1 MTTVFLPPS
10 YAYLAFAVLAFL
22 LHCGLYW
29 RLPTCRELMNWMSA
43 WGAFL
48 GVLVAQWY
56 RMDFWNPPSIY
67 SFHLGRIYFT
77 VEDFVFGAS
86 FSGIVAVL
94 IPSLLAGGRLATVPI
109 DQRVSIRSKIFV
121 PVAVILVSAMS
132 HQFFRWNSIA
142 STAAGFAVGALIM
155 CYLRPDL
162 FLSALGGGFLTTLT
176 LIVLVD
182 VFIIGAANMSE
193 LLHLMCQYC
202 RSVRV
207 VYTLDI
213 LLVWA
218 FSFGMLFTP
227 LYLFREDVRV
237 VAREP

>member
-1 MTTVFLPPS
+1 MASVFLPPS
-10 YAYLAFAVLAFL
+10 YAYLAFAVLAFG

-29 RLPTCRELMNWMSA
+29 RLPASREHMNWMSA

-48 GVLVAQWY
+48 GVLIAQWY
-56 RMDFWNPPSIY
+56 RQDFWNPPSIY
-67 SFHLGRIYFT
+67 SFHLWRIYFT

-86 FSGIVAVL
+86 FAGSVAVF
-94 IPSLLAGGRLATVPI
+94 IPALLAGGRLEAVPT
-109 DQRVSIRSKIFV
+109 DQRVNTWNKICV
-121 PVAVILVSAMS
+121 PVMVILVSAAS
-132 HQFFRWNSIA
+132 HQYFHWNSIA
-142 STAAGFAVGALIM
+142 STAAGFAVGAVIM
-155 CYLRPDL
+155 CRLRPDL
-162 FLSALGGGFLTTLT
+162 FLSSLGGGFLTTIT
-176 LIVLVD
+176 LMVLVD

-202 RSVRV
+202 RSARV

-218 FSFGMLFTP
+218 FAFGMLFTP